1 MPHTSG
7 LIELKQRNKSMEE
20 NKKLTAK
27 ELKTVEKV
35 VEEMFAELEIDGTF
49 TVEANDEIVDIMMDT
64 RDTGIVIG
72 YHGEI
77 LESLQLVLSLAIAK
91 KLDRFVRI
99 SVEVDGY
106 KKNRTDYLEKLAMQV
121 KEKALSENKE
131 QVLMSLKSWERR
143 IIHLFLQDD
152 DQVMSESSGEGRDR
166 VLLIKP
172 K

>member
-1 MPHTSG
+1 
-7 LIELKQRNKSMEE
+7 MEE

-27 ELKTVEKV
+27 EKKV
-35 VEEMFAELEIDGTF
+35 VEKIVDEMLQKLEIDGTF
-49 TVEANDEIVDIMMDT
+49 TVVESDEITDVMMET

-77 LESLQLVLSLAIAK
+77 LESFQLVLSLAIAK
-91 KLDRFVRI
+91 KLGRFVRI

-106 KKNRTDYLEKLAMQV
+106 KKNRTDYLEKLAVQV

-143 IIHLFLQDD
+143 IIHVFLQNDEE
-152 DQVMSESSGEGRDR
+152 VTSESSGEGRDR

-172 K
+172 R

>member
-1 MPHTSG
+1 
-7 LIELKQRNKSMEE
+7 ME
-20 NKKLTAK
+20 NVALTKKD
-27 ELKTVEKV
+27 LKTIEKV
-35 VEEMFAELEIDGTF
+35 VEEFIQKLEIDGTF
-49 TVEANDEIVDIMMDT
+49 TVVENGEIVDVIMET

-77 LESLQLVLSLAIAK
+77 LESLQLVLSLVIAK
-91 KLDRFVRI
+91 ELGHFVRI

-106 KKNRTDYLEKLAMQV
+106 KKNRMDYLENLAQQV

-143 IIHLFLQDD
+143 VIHMFLQND
-152 DQVMSESSGEGRDR
+152 DQVTSESSGEGKER

-172 K
+172 WA